1 MIIPLFSFL
10 SLIKRCILK
19 ESFITLASKK
29 KDVISY
35 LNIMVISVVSSC
47 KTCFICIL
55 WRFKARH
62 DLKHPKKS
70 NMNHSMTALNQ
81 LKNNI

>member
-29 KDVISY
+29 KRCY
-35 LNIMVISVVSSC
+35 FLPQYNGHQC
-47 KTCFICIL
+47 REFL
-55 WRFKARH
+55 
-62 DLKHPKKS
+62 
-70 NMNHSMTALNQ
+70 
-81 LKNNI
+81 